1 MGAYLSAPVTEKRS
15 SDGASESFAYGTTAM
30 QGWRTNME
38 VRARSRA
45 RWGPRR
51 EMGRVDGLARGSRE
65 PRAAAGENAN
75 DSSIH
80 CFVGDRRSRSEIRRS
95 GRRARVEWGVG

>member
-1 MGAYLSAPVTEKRS
+1 
-15 SDGASESFAYGTTAM
+15 M

-75 DSSIH
+75 DSFI
-80 CFVGDRRSRSEIRRS
+80 CFI
-95 GRRARVEWGVG
+95 